1 MSSSKPQIWPQL
13 CIVAATLI
21 FGSSFLIMKQ
31 AVDGIPVFILLAIRF
46 TTAGAALA
54 LIFWKKWRLLNKE
67 ALLGGAVLGTLMFL
81 GYAFQTYGLS
91 GLGSWEGTTPGKNAF
106 LTATYCVLVPFL
118 NWIISHKRPDRYN
131 VTAAALCLVG
141 TGLVSLTEDFSI
153 VGGDILTL
161 ICGVAFSLHI
171 IAVAHYSKRC
181 DVLLLTVLQFLF
193 MALWSWVGI
202 FVTGEQLTALPA
214 GADLLRLAY
223 LIVCASGLA
232 MLFQNIGQAQTPA
245 ATGAVLLSLE
255 APFGVFFSV
264 LFGNERPTSRM
275 YLGFVL
281 IFFAVI
287 LSETKLSF
295 LSKKR
300 EAEIGG

>member
-1 MSSSKPQIWPQL
+1 MSSTKAPIWPQL
-13 CIVAATLI
+13 CILAATLI

-31 AVDGIPVFILLAIRF
+31 AVDGIPVFTLLAIRF
-46 TTAGAALA
+46 TGAGAMFA

-67 ALLGGAVLGTLMFL
+67 TLVGGAVLGTLMFL

-91 GLGSWEGTTPGKNAF
+91 GIGSWEGTTPGKNAF

-118 NWIISHKRPDRYN
+118 NWIIARKRPDRYN
-131 VTAAALCLVG
+131 VAAAALCLLG
-141 TGLVSLTEDFSI
+141 TGLVSLNEDFSV

-202 FVTGEQLTALPA
+202 FAAGERLTALPA
-214 GADLLRLAY
+214 GPDLLRLGY

-232 MLFQNIGQAQTPA
+232 MLFQNVGQANTPPT
-245 ATGAVLLSLE
+245 TGAVLLSLE
-255 APFGVFFSV
+255 APFGVLFSI
-264 LFGNERPTSRM
+264 LFGSERPTAQM
-275 YLGFVL
+275 YLGFLL

-295 LSKKR
+295 LHRKK
-300 EAEIGG
+300 EKVGG

>member
-1 MSSSKPQIWPQL
+1 MPSSKPRVWPQL
-13 CIVAATLI
+13 CILAATLI

-31 AVDGIPVFILLAIRF
+31 AVDGIPVFTLLAIRF
-46 TTAGAALA
+46 TTAGAALS
-54 LIFWKKWRLLNKE
+54 LILWKKWRLLDRE
-67 ALLGGAVLGTLMFL
+67 TLVGGAVMGTLMFL
-81 GYAFQTYGLS
+81 GYAFQTFGLS
-91 GLGSWEGTTPGKNAF
+91 GVGAWEGTTPGKNAF

-118 NWIISHKRPDRYN
+118 SWIISRKRPDRYN
-131 VTAAALCLVG
+131 VAAAALCLLG
-141 TGLVSLTEDFSI
+141 IGLVSLTEEFTV

-161 ICGVAFSLHI
+161 ICGVAFSMHI
-171 IAVAHYSKRC
+171 LAVTHYAKDH

-202 FVTGEQLTALPA
+202 FVTGERLAALPT
-214 GADLLRLAY
+214 GGDLLRLVY

-232 MLFQNIGQAQTPA
+232 MLFQNIGQANTPP

-255 APFGVFFSV
+255 APFGVLFSV
-264 LFGNERPTSRM
+264 LFGDERPTDRM
-275 YLGFVL
+275 YLGFLL

-295 LSKKR
+295 LRRKKD
-300 EAEIGG
+300 EIRG

>member
-1 MSSSKPQIWPQL
+1 MSKTKPALWPQL
-13 CIVAATLI
+13 LIVCATVI
-21 FGSSFLIMKQ
+21 WGSSFLIMKQ
-31 AVDGIPVFILLAIRF
+31 TVDGVPVFCLLAFRF
-46 TTAGAALA
+46 TSAGAL
-54 LIFWKKWRLLNKE
+54 LSLVFWKKWRLLDRE
-67 ALLGGAVLGTLMFL
+67 TLMGGAVLGTLEFL

-118 NWIISHKRPDRYN
+118 SWLLTRKRPDRYN
-131 VTAAALCLVG
+131 VAAAALCLIG
-141 TGLVSLTEDFSI
+141 IGLVSLTSEFTV

-161 ICGVAFSLHI
+161 VCGVAFSLHI
-171 IAVAHYSKRC
+171 LAVPHYAEKC

-202 FVTGEQLTALPA
+202 FIAGETLTALPA
-214 GADLLRLAY
+214 GDDLLRLGY
-223 LIVCASGLA
+223 LSLCATALA
-232 MLFQNIGQAQTPA
+232 MLFQNMGQAKTPA

-255 APFGVFFSV
+255 APFGVLFSV
-264 LFGNERPTSRM
+264 LFGGERPTGRM
-275 YLGFVL
+275 YLGFAL

-295 LSKKR
+295 LPGKK
-300 EAEIGG
+300 EKIGG

>member
-1 MSSSKPQIWPQL
+1 MSSSKGKLWPQL
-13 CIVAATLI
+13 CILAATLI

-31 AVDGIPVFILLAIRF
+31 AVDGIPVFTLLAIRF
-46 TTAGAALA
+46 TTAGAALS
-54 LIFWKKWRLLNKE
+54 LILWKKWRLLDRE
-67 ALLGGAVLGTLMFL
+67 TLVGGAVLGTLMFL

-91 GLGSWEGTTPGKNAF
+91 GIGSWEGTTPGKNAF

-118 NWIISHKRPDRYN
+118 NWLISRKRPDRYN
-131 VTAAALCLVG
+131 VAAALLCLLG
-141 TGLVSLTEDFSI
+141 TGLVSLNEDFTV

-171 IAVAHYSKRC
+171 LAVTHYSKRC
-181 DVLLLTVLQFLF
+181 DVLLLTLLQFLF

-202 FVTGEQLTALPA
+202 FAAGERLSALPA

-232 MLFQNIGQAQTPA
+232 MLFQNLGQANTPPT
-245 ATGAVLLSLE
+245 TGAVLLSLE
-255 APFGVFFSV
+255 APFGVLFSI
-264 LFGNERPTSRM
+264 LFGDERPTAQM
-275 YLGFVL
+275 YLGFAL

-295 LSKKR
+295 LSRKK
-300 EAEIGG
+300 AEIGG